1 MFHTTFSPLYLEN
14 SETQAKSV
22 AKKTEH
28 ALRHKEKYSLKLA
41 EKSMRHIKEAFFY
54 FYQIETNLQQVQ
66 DYDTLGYLFF
76 LWQQSTGVSGRN
88 KKLKTLWN
96 HPMNI
101 STTFRLLAQWF
112 LKIEIL
118 KFTNR

>member
-41 EKSMRHIKEAFFY
+41 EKSMHHIKEAFFY
-54 FYQIETNLQQVQ
+54 FYHIETNLQQVQ

-76 LWQQSTGVSGRN
+76 CGSSQLGYQVEIKN
-88 KKLKTLWN
+88 LKLCG
-96 HPMNI
+96 I
-101 STTFRLLAQWF
+101 IQ
-112 LKIEIL
+112 
-118 KFTNR
+118 